1 MSKSRVIDYHLSRL
15 NDRRPS
21 VRLDAIQ
28 ELLLLNS
35 TEVLDKLKEIYEQ
48 DDDPE
53 VRKAAQVAGREIF
66 LKNQGTQQ
74 G

>member
-1 MSKSRVIDYHLSRL
+1 MSKSRVVDYHLARL
-15 NDRRPS
+15 NDKRASIRI
-21 VRLDAIQ
+21 DAIQ
-28 ELLLLNS
+28 ELVLLNS
-35 TEVLDKLKEIYEQ
+35 TEVLDKLREVYEQ
-48 DDDPE
+48 DEDDE